1 MKDREIHHIIIIIII
16 IIIILIGYKIYINLF
31 AKWEPFVWELTIE
44 NQ

>member
-1 MKDREIHHIIIIIII
+1 MIGMKDREIHH